1 MTFKRKIPEGNV
13 HRAVS
18 HGLNQPGQIIN
29 KNGRQV
35 QHEINDVH
43 WLILRLDRD
52 RKVEDYMSFPEIFH
66 YIDANGRRKPFK
78 PPLKV
83 WIVDGTVQ
91 IHALESGPGATTGI
105 DAPSRR
111 DAAMS
116 EICRSRGWEYV
127 VHRRAD
133 LPKETE
139 VANLLALLYYRP
151 TAYADTLVA
160 EQAQLCLSARRHV
173 VLHQL
178 ITDIALLTG
187 TSAVAVQH
195 TLCHMLWHG
204 HLETDLQKRILKDA
218 RPSSTCLVWL
228 PTDHSQERN
237 YSR

>member
-1 MTFKRKIPEGNV
+1 MAFKRKLPEGNV

-18 HGLNQPGQIIN
+18 HGSNQPGQIIN

-52 RKVEDYMSFPEIFH
+52 HSVYDYMSFPEKFH
-66 YIDANGRRKPFK
+66 YIDANGRRKPFE

-83 WIVDGTVQ
+83 WTVDGRVQ
-91 IHALESGPGATTGI
+91 IHALESEAEAAICFG
-105 DAPSRR
+105 APSRR

-127 VHRRAD
+127 VHMRAD

-139 VANLLALLYYRP
+139 VANLFALLYYRP
-151 TAYADTLVA
+151 TVYADALVA
-160 EQAQLCLSARRHV
+160 EQARLCLSGRRHV
-173 VLHQL
+173 ALHQL
-178 ITDIALLTG
+178 VADIALLTG
-187 TSAVAVQH
+187 RSSVGVQE

-218 RPSSTCLVWL
+218 RPSITSLVWL
-228 PTDHSQERN
+228 PADHSKESS